1 MRPAYL
7 LLGLSLTLPL
17 LVWQTTATAGVDGG
31 SLDSSTE
38 TSVSEGGSADAGDM
52 GDSSGPVESSTD
64 GPSGGGEIGIE
75 GGLDGPVTRP
85 DDDAKIDED
94 AKSDDDAGGDGA
106 ASTSSG
112 GGCSLSVP
120 LDDSGGWS
128 VGLILAA
135 AGLTVLHARRRRSG

>member
-17 LVWQTTATAGVDGG
+17 LVCQTTATAGVDGG

-38 TSVSEGGSADAGDM
+38 TSVPEAGAADALGM
-52 GDSSGPVESSTD
+52 GDSSGPVEASTD
-64 GPSGGGEIGIE
+64 SPSGGDEIGIE

-94 AKSDDDAGGDGA
+94 AKSDDDAGDNGA

-112 GGCSLSVP
+112 GGGSLSWA
-120 LDDSGGWS
+120 LD
-128 VGLILAA
+128 
-135 AGLTVLHARRRRSG
+135 T